1 MNEILTSSIVA
12 QQLPDF
18 VRGDYPQFVAFLQK
32 YYEWMELTGNASHES
47 QQLSVIQDVDLAP
60 DYYIDQIRKE
70 FLPYFPEVST
80 LDSRKFIKLVNQF
93 YSAKGTPDS
102 VKFLFKA
109 IFNEEIEITFPK
121 DDVLKTSDGKWVLP
135 LALRIDTDDLNILN
149 ISNSLITGE
158 TSKATALVENV
169 LRSIDRQLGITYIE
183 AYVSNVQRLFQTG
196 ETVTATYNNGIT
208 DITVSGKL
216 IGALSEIK
224 IDPNNR
230 GLYYNAYDPTVGYQ
244 GDPVSIVGGLN
255 PASNTPI
262 GAIAYVGSTT
272 KGAITDIV
280 VVTGGFG
287 FRDPSLYPGSSFV
300 DFKNGFDNTIFGS
313 EAQAQI
319 SLLDYSTTRSMNL
332 SNTTIET
339 IYSLTLDQASQNSN
353 VQNSSVRTLSSYE
366 TIDVYPISYVSIT
379 GAGGGYANKP
389 EVDVYSLYN
398 ENNEDVLVINA
409 CNILKNSSVITDNTQ
424 NLTLSFEIGDT
435 IRLYIN
441 GKLDD
446 IMKVTAVTTNT
457 LTVNQVFRNDI
468 DGVQV
473 YKVTK
478 NVVSQ
483 LGSLGRVEVL
493 DPGIN
498 YAVGQYIVFS
508 GGSGYGANAS
518 ITEVYANNGI
528 KTVQFN
534 QTTGYIT
541 GGEAYTSTTLPTL
554 SVSTVSG
561 TGAQLRIS
569 EITGD
574 GESLGLTTTKI
585 GAISSLRV
593 VSYGYDYV
601 SVPVVSLRNADLIV
615 TGVTAGQIFVSNTAV
630 YQGTSNSTASW
641 TAYVDSFDQDT
652 GKLRVFD
659 YKGTFNNSLSVKAFD
674 NTVSAN
680 VSSIQVYG
688 DGRAKGTANFENG
701 LIRYPGIYLNTD
713 GHLSSDKRLQDGK
726 YYHNFSYVINT
737 NQDYSSFKT
746 PLNNIVHPIGMA
758 TFVNRLS
765 DHTVNVSSNLTDTIL
780 KTSTL
785 VDSFNVRTGANNIVS
800 TNVSA
805 NLRLT
810 VSVGDVV
817 TVGTLTKRLSGTAN
831 TTAQSNTVVGV
842 NTNFLNELQD
852 GDIVYL
858 STGNTETV
866 TVTGNNSIYTQ
877 NTIGVTNT
885 GVLIN
890 LVFSD
895 TKTVTF
901 VNANTIL
908 VDTNFSTN
916 ASYANVSLQKV
927 S

>member
-765 DHTVNVSSNLTDTIL
+765 DHTVNVSSNLTNTIL

-831 TTAQSNTVVGV
+831 TTAQSNTVVGI